1 MSESMEWMK
10 ECVKAAYDYA
20 DRWSSKVD
28 RMPNM
33 QIVAIYRY
41 LKERGTFKRNRGG
54 FIVYSKGK
62 KDTVKTDIY
71 HQMTLEEWERSL
83 KL

>member
-1 MSESMEWMK
+1 MSESIEWMK

-33 QIVAIYRY
+33 QIAAIYRY

-62 KDTVKTDIY
+62 KDTIKTNIY

>member
-1 MSESMEWMK
+1 MIMLIDGVRKSI
-10 ECVKAAYDYA
+10 ECLLGHIKLPFVF
-20 DRWSSKVD
+20 
-28 RMPNM
+28 
-33 QIVAIYRY
+33 YRY

-62 KDTVKTDIY
+62 RDAVKTDIY

>member
-33 QIVAIYRY
+33 QIAAIYRY

-62 KDTVKTDIY
+62 KDTVNTDIY
-71 HQMTLEEWERSL
+71 HQMTLDEWERSL

>member
-10 ECVKAAYDYA
+10 ECVKAAYDY
-20 DRWSSKVD
+20 
-28 RMPNM
+28 
-33 QIVAIYRY
+33 AIYRY